1 MGTRPAPS
9 YANIFMAKKIDSKI
23 VTLANDYDKENNT
36 HKQNNPVK
44 FFKRFLDDIFILFRG
59 SPQLLHSFIQD
70 SNKIHPTIKFTLSHT
85 LPYN

>member
-9 YANIFMAKKIDSKI
+9 YVNIFMAKKIDPKI
-23 VTLANDYDKENNT
+23 VTLANDDGQENSAHN
-36 HKQNNPVK
+36 QNNPVK

-70 SNKIHPTIKFTLSHT
+70 LNKIQQQSLH
-85 LPYN
+85 